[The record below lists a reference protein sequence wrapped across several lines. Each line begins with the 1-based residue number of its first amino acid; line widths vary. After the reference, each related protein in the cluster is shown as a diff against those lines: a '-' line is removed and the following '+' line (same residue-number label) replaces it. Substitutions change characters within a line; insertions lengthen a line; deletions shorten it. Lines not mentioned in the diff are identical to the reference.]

1 MPATVDPMQL
11 VLLFIIP
18 FFLSMRLDRVMPS
31 SAPLGQT
38 RVTSASLV
46 FTDLPA
52 DPCRVLQR
60 QRHLPWLCFWPGCTA
75 YDMVPACVCCVCD
88 LVGQHLLVGAWLWQ
102 GNPLC
107 ILQAQASTL
116 PAAMQHL
123 NHRTTHCNV
132 QPVTC
137 TSMQSS
143 TPLPSHCPPIA
154 LLFCSLDHSLSLV
167 LSVIMA
173 MLAGAGRVRC
183 TRVGVALG
191 RVCPR
196 RGYFQPSF
204 TRDTRF
210 ATVTKDDEDFFRS
223 LLGDTGVI
231 SAREDPDTVA
241 YHNTD
246 WMKKF
251 KGQVDHGAAFD

>member
-143 TPLPSHCPPIA
+143 TPLPSHCPPV
-154 LLFCSLDHSLSLV
+154 LFLGSLSQSCL
-167 LSVIMA
+167 
-173 MLAGAGRVRC
+173 
-183 TRVGVALG
+183 
-191 RVCPR
+191 
-196 RGYFQPSF
+196 
-204 TRDTRF
+204 
-210 ATVTKDDEDFFRS
+210 
-223 LLGDTGVI
+223 I
-231 SAREDPDTVA
+231 S
-241 YHNTD
+241 
-246 WMKKF
+246 
-251 KGQVDHGAAFD
+251 DHGDACRCWSCAVHACWCGTGACLSSAWVLPAFLHT